1 MNNFLEKLEDLLKK
15 DERVLSEDK
24 SLLKNK
30 VQELAYKND
39 EKLLNILLS
48 DDYIKKH
55 FFIKLKKTLIFD
67 KEKFISFVSSKQFLP
82 DSYTSF
88 KNKIGLAIGDEY
100 LGEKKEV
107 VLNWPYKDCV
117 LEGGMTK
124 EDQKRDEIFY
134 NETLAPDD
142 INRLLDPKV
151 FTNFKR
157 IDKKGEHELDG
168 FKRDEKGT
176 IKDNLI
182 IKGNNL
188 LALASLKKEFAGKVK
203 LIYIDPPYNPENPKN
218 SFTYNNAFN
227 HSTWLTFMKNRL
239 ELARELLRDDGVLQI
254 AIDENEQARLGVLID
269 EVFRDHEKH
278 CIVVV
283 HNPRGVQGT
292 NFSYTN
298 EYVFFV
304 FRKGLKAI
312 HKIKRDK
319 ILEEEFKDHG
329 GESLRTDAKNCFY
342 PVIVKGGKIVGFGA
356 VLPSNQSP
364 KSKNVKR
371 KDGAIEVW
379 PIDAE
384 GIERKW
390 VFARHTVESIRD
402 KLFVKQKNNGE
413 IDIFRIKDE
422 KKPRTVWYG
431 ARYDASTHGSK
442 IVNKVIDGKT
452 VSFPKSIYAVY
463 DCIYSVVKDDK
474 EAIILDFFAGSG
486 TTAAAT
492 LMLNSEDGGNRKFI
506 QVEQLDEHVDVLK
519 ERIRKALNGQSN
531 FIYMELAKWNE
542 EWIEKIKKAKTGK
555 ELAKL
560 WGGMKETAFLS
571 YKVDPK
577 TIDANTKDFADLSI
591 ADQKKFLIECL
602 DKNQLYVNLSEIEDK
617 EYGVSK
623 EDMELNKK
631 FYGSK

>member
-203 LIYIDPPYNPENPKN
+203 LIYIDPPYNTGNDGFKYN
-218 SFTYNNAFN
+218 DSFS
-227 HSTWLTFMKNRL
+227 HSSWLVFMKNRL
-239 ELARELLRDDGVLQI
+239 EIAKELLRNDGIIFVQCDYRENSYLRILMDQI
-254 AIDENEQARLGVLID
+254 FGRDNLVNEITWKKYGGVKNQAAKKLTTQQETILLYSKSLEYNINFLYNPLSEKYVADEYKYVDENGRRYAKLRGRGYQGGGKETKIKYLDENQGSPITSLWAEDGLQLNTSSSEKIGDFTGQKPEALLKRIIEMGSSAGDLVLDYHAGTGTTLAVAHKTGRQYIGVEQMDYIHDLSEARLNNI
-269 EVFRDHEKH
+269 
-278 CIVVV
+278 I
-283 HNPRGVQGT
+283 
-292 NFSYTN
+292 
-298 EYVFFV
+298 
-304 FRKGLKAI
+304 KGDQSGI
-312 HKIKRDK
+312 S
-319 ILEEEFKDHG
+319 KDV
-329 GESLRTDAKNCFY
+329 NW
-342 PVIVKGGKIVGFGA
+342 KGGG
-356 VLPSNQSP
+356 
-364 KSKNVKR
+364 
-371 KDGAIEVW
+371 D
-379 PIDAE
+379 
-384 GIERKW
+384 
-390 VFARHTVESIRD
+390 
-402 KLFVKQKNNGE
+402 
-413 IDIFRIKDE
+413 
-422 KKPRTVWYG
+422 
-431 ARYDASTHGSK
+431 
-442 IVNKVIDGKT
+442 
-452 VSFPKSIYAVY
+452 
-463 DCIYSVVKDDK
+463 
-474 EAIILDFFAGSG
+474 
-486 TTAAAT
+486 
-492 LMLNSEDGGNRKFI
+492 
-506 QVEQLDEHVDVLK
+506 
-519 ERIRKALNGQSN
+519 

-542 EWIEKIKKAKTGK
+542 EWIEKIQKAKTGK
-555 ELAKL
+555 ELFKL
-560 WGGMKETAFLS
+560 WDEMKETAFLS
-571 YKVDPK
+571 YKVDLK
-577 TIDANTKDFADLSI
+577 KIDANAKGFADLSI

-602 DKNQLYVNLSEIEDK
+602 DKNQLYVNFSEIEDK

-623 EDMELNKK
+623 EDKELNKN
-631 FYGSK
+631 FYNEK

>member
-1 MNNFLEKLEDLLKK
+1 
-15 DERVLSEDK
+15 
-24 SLLKNK
+24 
-30 VQELAYKND
+30 
-39 EKLLNILLS
+39 LLS

-591 ADQKKFLIECL
+591 VDQKKFLIECL